1 MSLLLAHMTSTPI
14 CAHIDIGIRYLSYR
28 HIIAVNLWLVSVGQ
42 GLHYGNVR
50 ETKMCTIVNN

>member
-1 MSLLLAHMTSTPI
+1 MSLLLAHMTSTPM
-14 CAHIDIGIRYLSYR
+14 CAHIGIRYLSYR
-28 HIIAVNLWLVSVGQ
+28 NIIAVNLWLVSVGQ